1 MSMDP
6 LIEIAPLR
14 ASEHARWLQLWGAYQ
29 RFYEVDL
36 PAEATAATWARLH
49 EGRIHG
55 LGARNASGELLGFV
69 HYLFHADTWST
80 LPACYLQDLYVD
92 SSARGKGRG
101 GCGRGRRQQSV
112 LADTRDESRCAP
124 ALRQPR
130 AQLRLHPILL
140 RPACEHRPLGIEVRK
155 AALEI
160 FELRQIVERDI
171 GRARM

>member
-1 MSMDP
+1 MDP

-92 SSARGKGRG
+92 SSARGKG
-101 GCGRGRRQQSV
+101 CGRRLIDAVAAAAVAAGANSPYWLTHETNRGARRLYDSLARNLGFIQYCYVPPASTGRSV
-112 LADTRDESRCAP
+112 
-124 ALRQPR
+124 
-130 AQLRLHPILL
+130 
-140 RPACEHRPLGIEVRK
+140 
-155 AALEI
+155 
-160 FELRQIVERDI
+160 
-171 GRARM
+171 